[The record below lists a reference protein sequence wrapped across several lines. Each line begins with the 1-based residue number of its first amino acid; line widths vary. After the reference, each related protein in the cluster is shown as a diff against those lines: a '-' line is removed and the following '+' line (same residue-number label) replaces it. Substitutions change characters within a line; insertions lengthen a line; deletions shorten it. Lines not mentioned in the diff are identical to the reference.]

1 MTEPELKPCPFCGS
15 KDVTFFTGLLRGW
28 IAACENCGAGL
39 KYSLKTKEK
48 ATAKWNVTLNKKLKK
63 GVKMTEELKPCPCC
77 GSNAEMVEVT
87 EFYFTRCKECGLNTQ
102 MYETPEEAKAVWNR
116 RPEPEKPKVKTI
128 PLSSLKDSDYVWIV
142 GPRCGLY
149 RSVEKAKKEFP
160 DWNVP
165 AFLCEVDVP
174 TVNFDTFDQRIF
186 DLVDDSENQ
195 GYIGNGEGDYPY
207 YNPETIKQMYDV
219 LMAGIR
225 EKGQF
230 VKPIDIQVVKD

>member
-1 MTEPELKPCPFCGS
+1 MSELKPCPFCGS
-15 KDVTFFTGLLRGW
+15 ENVKIDVDSGIYWCRC
-28 IAACENCGAGL
+28 IDCKAC
-39 KYSLKTKEK
+39 SSSDFSKEK
-48 ATAKWNVTLNKKLKK
+48 A
-63 GVKMTEELKPCPCC
+63 
-77 GSNAEMVEVT
+77 VE
-87 EFYFTRCKECGLNTQ
+87 K
-102 MYETPEEAKAVWNR
+102 WNR

-142 GPRCGLY
+142 GPCSGLY
-149 RSVEKAKKEFP
+149 RSIEKAKKEFP
-160 DWNVP
+160 NWNIP

-219 LMAGIR
+219 LMAGLR

-230 VKPIDIQVVKD
+230 VKPTDIQVVKD

>member
-1 MTEPELKPCPFCGS
+1 MK
-15 KDVTFFTGLLRGW
+15 R
-28 IAACENCGAGL
+28 
-39 KYSLKTKEK
+39 
-48 ATAKWNVTLNKKLKK
+48 
-63 GVKMTEELKPCPCC
+63 ELKPCPCC
-77 GSNAEMVEVT
+77 GSENVAFSKLWDYVIRCNDCGISTMMIT
-87 EFYFTRCKECGLNTQ
+87 TRD
-102 MYETPEEAKAVWNR
+102 EAISIWNR
-116 RPEPEKPKVKTI
+116 RPGPEKPKVKTI

-142 GPRCGLY
+142 GPRCCLY

-174 TVNFDTFDQRIF
+174 TINFDTFDQRIF
-186 DLVDDSENQ
+186 DLVDDSESQ

-207 YNPETIKQMYDV
+207 YTPETVKQMYDV

-230 VKPIDIQVVKD
+230 VKPTNIQVVKD

>member
-1 MTEPELKPCPFCGS
+1 MKKSPADISRGLKKRRLKMSELKPCPFCGS
-15 KDVTFFTGLLRGW
+15 EKVKVYDHFWKYSVNCLD
-28 IAACENCGAGL
+28 CGASTGISDG
-39 KYSLKTKEK
+39 KKEAIEK
-48 ATAKWNVTLNKKLKK
+48 
-63 GVKMTEELKPCPCC
+63 
-77 GSNAEMVEVT
+77 
-87 EFYFTRCKECGLNTQ
+87 
-102 MYETPEEAKAVWNR
+102 WNR
-116 RPEPEKPKVKTI
+116 RPGPEKPKVKTV

-142 GPRCGLY
+142 GPCSGLY

-207 YNPETIKQMYDV
+207 YEAETVKQMYDI

-230 VKPIDIQVVKD
+230 VKPTDIQVVKD